1 MNYIAN
7 IAEEDLEE
15 GMRVIV
21 TRTELSAF
29 QSSLPSADLVLD
41 SDIVL
46 VPILDCIILSITQ
59 LKIDVVEV

>member
-59 LKIDVVEV
+59 LKIYVVEV